1 MSPDLPTKK
10 DVVDYLRNQQKRAE
24 IDSKVDGVNIWVL
37 YGAIALVV
45 WKIVEPFEP
54 KDWASP
60 LLVARLVVV
69 SMLVGGLLSSGA
81 GLVTR
86 VEEPLFRWPR
96 RGDASRG
103 FGLARYALVA
113 APLVTLFVLDR
124 SDPAGFVLALAAV
137 VGSALDLFEAL
148 SERFTTRRAGFRF
161 PPAVAQ
167 PVPASLAA
175 MVFGAL
181 IAWHL
186 AATMAPALL
195 AATAGQLKA
204 CLLALTLYWLLVTLT
219 RRHARIRQLDWTYAL
234 ERDLLLG
241 PKSVPAA
248 LTEIEYH
255 ASGVELPRVFDR
267 YFEQV
272 RDELAGLGARI
283 DAFNQGL
290 AAALAAPAEQTLER
304 QMQHDGLR
312 KLVDEPLLRL
322 AATFRDFHAFQ
333 DVGLRERLPRHAP
346 RLDAALAAV
355 REKQAQ
361 AEAAVEGVREEVDAA
376 LKAVVSGAVH
386 APPVRLEAPG
396 A

>member
-1 MSPDLPTKK
+1 
-10 DVVDYLRNQQKRAE
+10 
-24 IDSKVDGVNIWVL
+24 VL
-37 YGAIALVV
+37 YGAVALVV
-45 WKIVEPFEP
+45 WKIVEPFDA

-60 LLVARLVVV
+60 VLVARLVVV
-69 SMLVGGLLSSGA
+69 SMLVSGLLSSGA

-96 RGDASRG
+96 RGDASRR

-113 APLVTLFVLDR
+113 APLITLFFLDR
-124 SDPAGFVLALAAV
+124 SDPAGFVLALGAV
-137 VGSALDLFEAL
+137 VGSALDLFQAL
-148 SERFTTRRAGFRF
+148 SERFATSRAGFRF
-161 PPAVAQ
+161 PPAIAQ

-175 MVFGAL
+175 MAFGAL

-204 CLLALTLYWLLVTLT
+204 CLLALTLYWLLVTLA

-241 PKSVPAA
+241 PKSVQAA

-272 RDELAGLGARI
+272 RDQLADLGARV
-283 DAFNQGL
+283 DAFNGTL
-290 AAALAAPAEQTLER
+290 AAAFAVPAEQTLER
-304 QMQHDGLR
+304 QMQHDELR
-312 KLVDEPLLRL
+312 RLVDEPLERL

-333 DVGLRERLPRHAP
+333 QFGLRKRIPRHAP
-346 RLDAALAAV
+346 GRDAALAAV

-361 AEAAVEGVREEVDAA
+361 AEAVVDAAREEIDAA
-376 LKAVVSGAVH
+376 LKALVRGLGQGPRVRLEVSGA
-386 APPVRLEAPG
+386 
-396 A
+396 